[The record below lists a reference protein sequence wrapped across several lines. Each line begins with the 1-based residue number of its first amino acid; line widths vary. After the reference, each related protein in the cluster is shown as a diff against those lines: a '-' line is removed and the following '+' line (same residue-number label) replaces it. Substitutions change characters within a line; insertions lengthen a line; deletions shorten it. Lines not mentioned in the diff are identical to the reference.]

1 MKKTMISVLVASCF
15 AAIGTTHASEIVKPI
30 SYTSD
35 QTISDNLNVVQVM
48 GEGQGGSVN
57 MVRASG
63 GADNKG
69 ATINFTGNSLVV
81 DSTVNRSWN
90 SENTNYTFGGVLAAA
105 YVDKSDNKPRNG
117 AVLNLGGTDTE
128 IIDVKVHVTGTGL
141 DSKGKPDGL
150 GAIGLWAYNQYV
162 ATDLQTNEG
171 GQLNAKAKNILIN
184 VHSEN
189 GSAYGVLAQ
198 NSTTKSTATN
208 TATVRLKAD
217 KIVINTTAGTEDS
230 ACGLVALS
238 QGRIYVDGN
247 LEINAHN
254 AIVARGEALV
264 SINEDGAHYTK
275 LNGNID
281 FNYDKATSGTKADAT
296 VKVNLTGS
304 DSYWV
309 GNATTSYGTG
319 EPPEGYDSVN
329 GLTLNMSNG
338 AQWTPTAVVAEADT
352 TTGLKSVPINNMD
365 LDGGVVNIT
374 GSDVDV
380 TVQNLTGTGGTI
392 KLATDLEAE
401 EKTGKFTVGK
411 AAEESKLDVKLMD
424 KDNEKALTSD
434 EINADQAKELLA
446 NVTGTEVTTAV
457 EEGMYNSAFS
467 IDAEGTAKTA
477 GPNTVMQSSLE
488 IVSAA
493 PLAINRILMNDVRK
507 RLGDIR
513 SAKGTSGA
521 WARYDGGRLSGSN
534 GLENDFN
541 TIQVGVDT
549 QPSADPVRF
558 GLAFSY
564 TNGDTDYARGSAD
577 MDTYSLA
584 GYGGWLGESGQFVDV
599 IARFAQN
606 NTDLTIDGTKT
617 GSLDNKAVSL
627 SGEFGWRFD
636 VTDLFY
642 VEPQVEATYTYVDGD
657 NLNLSD
663 GSSYK
668 YDSMSS
674 LLGRAGVAFGVT
686 CPNNRGNVYARVS
699 AVHEFLGDSTVTG
712 ANGAKYEIDGKDTW
726 VEYGVGANFNLTDST
741 YIWADVERTSG
752 GVLDEDYRATVGVR
766 YSF

>member
-1 MKKTMISVLVASCF
+1 MLKKTLLSIAVLATLPTYAIAASPIFINASSSLDKFDPAQTVYEATGNRPSVYF
-15 AAIGTTHASEIVKPI
+15 
-30 SYTSD
+30 
-35 QTISDNLNVVQVM
+35 
-48 GEGQGGSVN
+48 EGQTWAMTADTLSVKSELMGFAIYSDTKQSTSLTLGN
-57 MVRASG
+57 
-63 GADNKG
+63 DNSS
-69 ATINFTGNSLVV
+69 INVEVNANNDNNANVFGILVLRDPKTGPAPYAKINGKSLVIN
-81 DSTVNRSWN
+81 VNNTGTGEPRGIHVGGNTTPETNTGGYATLDIN
-90 SENTNYTFGGVLAAA
+90 SEST
-105 YVDKSDNKPRNG
+105 
-117 AVLNLGGTDTE
+117 
-128 IIDVKVHVTGTGL
+128 IINVTGT
-141 DSKGKPDGL
+141 DGK
-150 GAIGLWAYNQYV
+150 
-162 ATDLQTNEG
+162 
-171 GQLNAKAKNILIN
+171 
-184 VHSEN
+184 
-189 GSAYGVLAQ
+189 
-198 NSTTKSTATN
+198 
-208 TATVRLKAD
+208 
-217 KIVINTTAGTEDS
+217 
-230 ACGLVALS
+230 GLVAMS
-238 QGRIYVDGN
+238 EGRLNVNGN
-247 LEINAHN
+247 LEVNAET
-254 AIVARGEALV
+254 AILARGDAL
-264 SINEDGAHYTK
+264 ININKGGDKVVK

-281 FNYDKATSGTKADAT
+281 FNYDKKTSGTTADAT
-296 VKVNLTGS
+296 VNVNLNGA

-319 EPPEGYDSVN
+319 EPPEGYDTIK
-329 GLTLNMSNG
+329 GLTLNMKDG

-380 TVQNLTGTGGTI
+380 TVQNLTGAGGTI

-457 EEGMYNSAFS
+457 EEGMYNSAFT

-488 IVSAA
+488 IASAA

-584 GYGGWLGESGQFVDV
+584 GYGVWLGESGQFVDV

>member
-1 MKKTMISVLVASCF
+1 MQKTMISVLVASCF
-15 AAIGTTHASEIVKPI
+15 AAIGTTHASEIVKPVD
-30 SYTSD
+30 YTSGE
-35 QTISDNLNVVQVM
+35 QTITDNVNIV
-48 GEGQGGSVN
+48 SVGPVED
-57 MVRASG
+57 MIFVSG
-63 GADNKG
+63 GAK
-69 ATINFTGNSLVV
+69 INFTGSSIAV
-81 DSTVNRSWN
+81 DSTVN
-90 SENTNYTFGGVLAAA
+90 ENWTNKNPAYEGVF
-105 YVDKSDNKPRNG
+105 SG
-117 AVLNLGGTDTE
+117 ARRGETGAILNLGGTDTE
-128 IIDVKVHVTGTGL
+128 NIKVNVHVTGTGTS
-141 DSKGKPDGL
+141 DGKTVGL
-150 GAIGLWAYNQYV
+150 QAFGLWAYNPTV
-162 ATDLQTNEG
+162 AENLQTNDG
-171 GQLNAKAKNILIN
+171 GQINAQAKNIQIN

-189 GSAYGVLAQ
+189 GSVYGVLAQ
-198 NSTTKSTATN
+198 NCSTKSTAAN
-208 TATVRLKAD
+208 VATVRLTAD
-217 KIVINTTAGTEDS
+217 NIVINTTAGDEAS
-230 ACGLVALS
+230 GLVAMS
-238 QGRIYVDGN
+238 QGRIYVNGN
-247 LEINAHN
+247 LEVNADK
-254 AIVARGEALV
+254 AIVARGDAIV
-264 SINEDGAHYTK
+264 SINEDGEHSTK
-275 LNGNID
+275 LNGDID

-457 EEGMYNSAFS
+457 EEGMYNSAFT

-488 IVSAA
+488 IASAA

-584 GYGGWLGESGQFVDV
+584 GYGVWLGESGQFVDV

>member
-1 MKKTMISVLVASCF
+1 MQKTVINVLVASF
-15 AAIGTTHASEIVKPI
+15 LATLGTTHASEIQTPVK
-30 SYTSD
+30 YTAD
-35 QTISDNLNVVQVM
+35 QTISDNLNIVQVI
-48 GEGQGGSVN
+48 GEGQGGSLS

-63 GADNKG
+63 GADNNG
-69 ATINFTGNSLVV
+69 ANIIFTGNSLVV

-90 SENTNYTFGGVLAAA
+90 KNSTNYTFSGVHAAA
-105 YVDKSDNKPRNG
+105 FVEDSKPKNG
-117 AVLNLGGTDTE
+117 AVVNLGGTDTK
-128 IIDVKVHVTGTGL
+128 IVDVKVQVTGTGS
-141 DSKGKPDGL
+141 DSEGKTEGL

-162 ATDLQTNEG
+162 AKELQTNEG
-171 GQLNAKAKNILIN
+171 GQLNAQANKILIN

-198 NSTTKSTATN
+198 NSTTQSTAKN

-217 KIVINTTAGTEDS
+217 TIVVNTTAGSEE
-230 ACGLVALS
+230 ACGLVAMS

-247 LEINAHN
+247 LEVNATK
-254 AIVARGEALV
+254 AIVARGDALV

-275 LNGNID
+275 LNGDID

-296 VKVNLTGS
+296 VKVNLNGA
-304 DSYWV
+304 DSYWL
-309 GNATTSYGTG
+309 GNATTSWGTG
-319 EPPEGYDSVN
+319 TPPEGYDTIR

-338 AQWTPTAVVAEADT
+338 AQWTPTAVVAEANE
-352 TTGLKSVPINNMD
+352 TTGLQPVPINNMK

-374 GSDVDV
+374 GSDIDV
-380 TVQNLTGTGGTI
+380 SVQNLTGTGGTI

-401 EKTGKFTVGK
+401 KMTGKFTVGK
-411 AAEESKLDVKLMD
+411 AAEQSKLDVKLMD
-424 KDNEKALTSD
+424 KGNKKALTSD
-434 EINADQAKELLA
+434 QINAEQAQKLLS
-446 NVTGTEVTTAV
+446 NVTGTEVTTVV

-488 IVSAA
+488 IASAA

-564 TNGDTDYARGSAD
+564 TNGDTDYARGGAD

-584 GYGGWLGESGQFVDV
+584 GYGVWLGESGQFVDV

-606 NTDLTIDGTKT
+606 NTDMTIDGTKT
-617 GSLDNKAVSL
+617 GSLDNKAMSL

-636 VTDLFY
+636 VTNLFY

-657 NLNLSD
+657 KLNLSD

-668 YDSMSS
+668 YDSVSS

-686 CPNNRGNVYARVS
+686 CPNNGGNVYARVS

-726 VEYGVGANFNLTDST
+726 VEYGIGANFNLTDST

>member
-1 MKKTMISVLVASCF
+1 MLKKTLLSIAVLATLPTYAMAASAIKINANSSLDKFDPAQTEYEATGTASGVYFEGQTWSMTPDTLSVKSERRGVAIYSDDKQPTSLT
-15 AAIGTTHASEIVKPI
+15 IGNENSNIKVEVNANNDTNG
-30 SYTSD
+30 D
-35 QTISDNLNVVQVM
+35 VM
-48 GEGQGGSVN
+48 GIILLRDPV
-57 MVRASG
+57 
-63 GADNKG
+63 KG
-69 ATINFTGNSLVV
+69 PAPYAKINGKSLVIN
-81 DSTVNRSWN
+81 VNNTGTGEPRGIHVGGNTTPESNTGGYATLDIN
-90 SENTNYTFGGVLAAA
+90 SEST
-105 YVDKSDNKPRNG
+105 
-117 AVLNLGGTDTE
+117 
-128 IIDVKVHVTGTGL
+128 IINVTGT
-141 DSKGKPDGL
+141 DGK
-150 GAIGLWAYNQYV
+150 
-162 ATDLQTNEG
+162 
-171 GQLNAKAKNILIN
+171 
-184 VHSEN
+184 
-189 GSAYGVLAQ
+189 
-198 NSTTKSTATN
+198 
-208 TATVRLKAD
+208 
-217 KIVINTTAGTEDS
+217 
-230 ACGLVALS
+230 GLVAMS
-238 QGRIYVDGN
+238 EGRLNINGN
-247 LEINAHN
+247 LEVNAET
-254 AIVARGEALV
+254 AIVARGDAI
-264 SINEDGAHYTK
+264 ININKGGDKVVK
-275 LNGNID
+275 LNGDID
-281 FNYDKATSGTKADAT
+281 FNYDKKTSGTTADAT
-296 VKVNLTGS
+296 VNVNLNGA

-319 EPPEGYDSVN
+319 EPPEGYDTIK
-329 GLTLNMSNG
+329 GLTLNMKDG
-338 AQWTPTAVVAEADT
+338 AKWTPTAVVAYDRS
-352 TTGLKSVPINNMD
+352 TTGLHAVPINNME

-374 GSDVDV
+374 GSDIDV
-380 TVQNLTGTGGTI
+380 TVQNLTGAGGTI

-457 EEGMYNSAFS
+457 EEGMYNSAFT

-488 IVSAA
+488 IASAA

-584 GYGGWLGESGQFVDV
+584 GYGVWLGESGQFVDV

-674 LLGRAGVAFGVT
+674 LFGRAGVAFGVT

>member
-1 MKKTMISVLVASCF
+1 MLKRTLLSIAVLATLPAYAMAASAIRIDANSSLGDYNPTETAYEATGSGTGVYFKGQTWAMTPDTLSVKSEFRGFGIYSDSQQPTSLTVGNDNSTINVEVNAKTGIGILVLRDPRTGPAPQAKFKGKSLIINVTNADEGDKRGIHVGGNTTPATNPGGYATLDIDSEYTIINVSGKAGYALVAM
-15 AAIGTTHASEIVKPI
+15 SEGR
-30 SYTSD
+30 
-35 QTISDNLNVVQVM
+35 LN
-48 GEGQGGSVN
+48 
-57 MVRASG
+57 
-63 GADNKG
+63 
-69 ATINFTGNSLVV
+69 IN
-81 DSTVNRSWN
+81 
-90 SENTNYTFGGVLAAA
+90 
-105 YVDKSDNKPRNG
+105 
-117 AVLNLGGTDTE
+117 
-128 IIDVKVHVTGTGL
+128 
-141 DSKGKPDGL
+141 
-150 GAIGLWAYNQYV
+150 
-162 ATDLQTNEG
+162 
-171 GQLNAKAKNILIN
+171 
-184 VHSEN
+184 
-189 GSAYGVLAQ
+189 
-198 NSTTKSTATN
+198 
-208 TATVRLKAD
+208 
-217 KIVINTTAGTEDS
+217 
-230 ACGLVALS
+230 
-238 QGRIYVDGN
+238 GN
-247 LEINAHN
+247 LEANAEKVVVARGN
-254 AIVARGEALV
+254 AIVN
-264 SINEDGAHYTK
+264 INKNGDKVVK

-281 FNYDKATSGTKADAT
+281 FNYDKESSSTTADAT
-296 VKVNLTGS
+296 VNVNLNGAG
-304 DSYWV
+304 SYWS
-309 GNATTSYGTG
+309 GNATTSWGTG
-319 EPPEGYDSVN
+319 TPPEGYDTIR

-338 AQWTPTAVVAEADT
+338 AQWTPTAVVAEANE
-352 TTGLKSVPINNMD
+352 TTGLQPVPINNMK

-374 GSDVDV
+374 GSDIDV
-380 TVQNLTGTGGTI
+380 SVQNLTGTGGTI

-401 EKTGKFTVGK
+401 KKTGKFTVGT
-411 AAEESKLDVKLMD
+411 AAEQSKLDVKLMD
-424 KDNEKALTSD
+424 KGNKKALTSD
-434 EINADQAKELLA
+434 EINAEQAQKLLS
-446 NVTGTEVTTAV
+446 NVTGTEVTTVV

-488 IVSAA
+488 IASAA

-564 TNGDTDYARGSAD
+564 TNGDTDYARGGAD

-584 GYGGWLGESGQFVDV
+584 GYGVWLGESGQFVDV

-606 NTDLTIDGTKT
+606 NTDMTIDGTKT
-617 GSLDNKAVSL
+617 GSLDNKAMSL

-636 VTDLFY
+636 VTNLFY

-657 NLNLSD
+657 KLNLSD

-668 YDSMSS
+668 YDSVSS

-686 CPNNRGNVYARVS
+686 CPNNGGNVYARVS

-712 ANGAKYEIDGKDTW
+712 ANGAKYVIDGKDTW
-726 VEYGVGANFNLTDST
+726 VEYGIGANFNLTDST